1 MSVCTFDSG
10 RKKMAFMYPMH
21 FPTVPLR
28 WDEPAWA
35 IPCTDAVDEILLSRL
50 ESRINAQSIFTQ
62 MRSVPNVISGSTL
75 LQEIDD
81 LEEDDEEV
89 ADEDDEQN
97 Q

>member
-1 MSVCTFDSG
+1 M
-10 RKKMAFMYPMH
+10 
-21 FPTVPLR
+21 
-28 WDEPAWA
+28 
-35 IPCTDAVDEILLSRL
+35 
-50 ESRINAQSIFTQ
+50 Q

-75 LQEIDD
+75 LHEIDD

>member
-1 MSVCTFDSG
+1 
-10 RKKMAFMYPMH
+10 
-21 FPTVPLR
+21 
-28 WDEPAWA
+28 
-35 IPCTDAVDEILLSRL
+35 
-50 ESRINAQSIFTQ
+50 
-62 MRSVPNVISGSTL
+62 MRSVPNVVSGSTL

>member
-1 MSVCTFDSG
+1 
-10 RKKMAFMYPMH
+10 MAFMYPMH
-21 FPTVPLR
+21 FPAVPLR

-35 IPCTDAVDEILLSRL
+35 VHCTDAAEEVLLSRL
-50 ESRINAQSIFTQ
+50 ESRIGAQSETVQLRCI
-62 MRSVPNVISGSTL
+62 PNSICGSSL

-81 LEEDDEEV
+81 IEEDDEEV

>member
-1 MSVCTFDSG
+1 
-10 RKKMAFMYPMH
+10 MAFMYPMH

-28 WDEPAWA
+28 WDESAWA

-50 ESRINAQSIFTQ
+50 ESRISAQSIFTQ